1 MLDRTALLDSI
12 ATDCA
17 TIAAIARTDGDSAPI
32 AHCGGWTVSGVV
44 AHLGD
49 VHRWATG
56 IVTTGHPPEV
66 DIDHVPDGELVA
78 WFEAG
83 AAALLRTLRDTDPE
97 SRCWTFGLPPGNAG
111 FWTRRQAL
119 EAVVH
124 RFDVESAVRPPSPIP
139 TELAVM
145 GIDEV
150 ANFLFDRQVGLERT
164 AALDGLVSLEA
175 TDAGITLQ
183 LGASGAGT
191 ATISGRSEDLLLMLW
206 RRPHGQLARSGDSGL
221 LAAFDAAALTP

>member
-1 MLDRTALLDSI
+1 MKAIRHYDPGDARPLFFFLALLDSI

-66 DIDHVPDGELVA
+66 RIDHVPDGELVA

-83 AAALLRTLRDTDPE
+83 AAALLRTLRDT
-97 SRCWTFGLPPGNAG
+97 GPGNGVGPSGSHRNAG

-139 TELAVM
+139 FESW
-145 GIDEV
+145 
-150 ANFLFDRQVGLERT
+150 Q
-164 AALDGLVSLEA
+164 
-175 TDAGITLQ
+175 
-183 LGASGAGT
+183 
-191 ATISGRSEDLLLMLW
+191 
-206 RRPHGQLARSGDSGL
+206 
-221 LAAFDAAALTP
+221 